1 MADFDNGLPP
11 KETDVT
17 DKSING
23 IFVSK
28 TDVAKSEIS
37 KISAVMVGKSEIESS
52 DINKIRAILIS
63 TEPAGK
69 NTAMFL

>member
-11 KETDVT
+11 EGIDITNNNVTGVNISISDTDEQ
-17 DKSING
+17 SIN
-23 IFVSK
+23 
-28 TDVAKSEIS
+28 
-37 KISAVMVGKSEIESS
+37 KISAV
-52 DINKIRAILIS
+52 LIS